1 MKIEKAKNEIVKSY
15 IDLKV
20 GEAFCRLNQ
29 SSTDLYIKTY
39 EFGCVESS
47 EYEDVNNYNAI
58 NLSNGEPICFS
69 DFEKVVI
76 PNCKIV
82 IE

>member
-20 GEAFCRLNQ
+20 GEAFYRLYQ

-47 EYEDVNNYNAI
+47 EYEDVNDYNAI
-58 NLSNGEPICFS
+58 NLSNGHPIWFS

>member
-20 GEAFCRLNQ
+20 GEAFYRSNQ

-39 EFGCVESS
+39 EFGCVDFS
-47 EYEDVNNYNAI
+47 EYEDANEYNAI
-58 NLSNGEPICFS
+58 NLSNGKPIWFS
-69 DFEKVVI
+69 NFEQVI
-76 PNCKIV
+76 TPNCKIV
-82 IE
+82 VE

>member
-1 MKIEKAKNEIVKSY
+1 MKIEKAKNKIVKSY

-20 GEAFCRLNQ
+20 GEAFYRLNQ

-47 EYEDVNNYNAI
+47 KYEDVNDYNAI
-58 NLSNGEPICFS
+58 NLNNGHPIWFS